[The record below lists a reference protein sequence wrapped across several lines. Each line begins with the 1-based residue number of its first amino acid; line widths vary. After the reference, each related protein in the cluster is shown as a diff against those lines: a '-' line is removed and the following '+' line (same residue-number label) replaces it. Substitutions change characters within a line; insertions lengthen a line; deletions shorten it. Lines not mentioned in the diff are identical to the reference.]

1 MEHTNKVNG
10 QSEVIALEYD
20 VMNEDNDIFDEGGGE
35 KSQFLQLKI
44 EDDNISISS
53 RRSEHPPDIHIREED
68 EHHAHTEVPRT
79 KLQ

>member
-1 MEHTNKVNG
+1 MEKANQVNG
-10 QSEVIALEYD
+10 PSEVIPMEYD
-20 VMNEDNDIFDEGGGE
+20 VMNEDNDMFDEGGE

-68 EHHAHTEVPRT
+68 EHHAHTEVPKTR
-79 KLQ
+79 LQ